1 MSTLGPVAS
10 TATLRAGWR
19 VIGRGVREE
28 KGWVALA
35 IVGATVYGI
44 MTVGTAWVIGRIVHD
59 TVAPAIAAQSIATP
73 DLVRAA
79 LILVAVVLVNVVG
92 IVVRRVAAGVAVYN
106 LGATYR
112 RRVTR
117 QYLRLPLAW
126 HHRHPSGQLL
136 SNANSDVESTWNV
149 FQPLPM
155 AFGVVVMLVFA
166 AVQMVLVDPF
176 LAAIGLTVFPM
187 LLVVNLLFQRAMSP
201 KVTRVQQMR
210 AEVSEV
216 AHESFEA
223 ALVVKSLGRED
234 QEAERFT
241 AVTHELRDANI
252 SVGRSRGVFD
262 PAIEAI
268 PTIGTLAVIAVGAWR
283 IGTGHITAAEVV
295 QIAYLFSI
303 LAFPVRALGWVLAEM
318 PRSVV
323 GWDRVHGVLN
333 ATGSMTYGTATVPE
347 RGAGTVQAQNVSY
360 AYEVDV
366 EHGGTERNPAL
377 SGVTLDIPAGGTT
390 AVVGPTGSGKST
402 LTNLV
407 VRLVDP
413 DSGEVR
419 LDGVDLREV
428 RRGGVPEA
436 AALVSQQTFM
446 FDDTVRGNV
455 TLGTERTDDEVWAA
469 LRVAQGHGF
478 VGRLPAGLDTRVGE
492 RGTSL
497 SGGQRQRVALAR
509 AVIREPQLLVL
520 DDATSAVDPAVEQQI
535 LAALR
540 QASSG
545 TTVLVVAYR
554 MATIT
559 LADDIVYL
567 EEGRVVDHGTHD
579 ELLGRCDG
587 YQRLVTA
594 YAREA
599 AERAAVAADEE
610 RATVGSRPMSMRS
623 APPVDHT
630 GIESGQGRS
639 TWQTLKRGV
648 ELSPEIRR
656 GIGVTIALAVLSTV
670 GKLLVPFVV
679 QRTTDEGILAAGGPD
694 AGIVLRYV
702 LLAMVGVAVTALCS
716 YFVNVRLFTA
726 SENGLSSLRIKAFRH
741 IHDLSVLTQNTER
754 RGSLVSRVTS
764 DVDTISMFVQFGGLM
779 FMVNIA
785 QLLLATRAHG
795 HLQPA
800 ARGRRVG
807 LLRPAVL
814 HHPPVPGHRR
824 PGLHRGSR
832 AGRRHARRRSPRR
845 SSERRPS
852 ARTASR
858 TAPPSGSTS
867 AVEAHRRSAVRAQTR
882 AVMAFTTGQ
891 LVSGL
896 TTAVVI
902 VVGTLLAVNGS
913 LTLGELL
920 AFLFLVN
927 LFTTPVQ
934 QATEILNEMQNAV
947 AGWRRVIGIIDTRA
961 DVADPAETRASS
973 CRAARSPCGFDDVVV
988 RLPGRRDRAPRRV
1001 AADRPAVPGG
1011 DRGGDR
1017 FGQVDAGQAA
1027 DPADGP
1033 VQRRGHHRRRRP
1045 ATSPVRRRCGTAS
1058 SWCRRR
1064 ASSSTRSLLDNIRF
1078 GAPEATE
1085 DDVRLTL
1092 DRAGP
1097 RLVAG
1102 HAAAGSRAP
1111 TSASA
1116 ASRCR
1121 PASGSWS
1128 RSPAPTSPT
1137 RTCWS
1142 STRRRPPST
1151 RAPRSGSSGPS
1162 TA

>member
-35 IVGATVYGI
+35 IAGATVYGI

-241 AVTHELRDANI
+241 AVTQELRDANI
-252 SVGRSRGVFD
+252 SVGRTRGVFD

-283 IGTGHITAAEVV
+283 IDTGHITAAEVV

-509 AVIREPQLLVL
+509 AVIRQPQLLVL

-610 RATVGSRPMSMRS
+610 RATVG
-623 APPVDHT
+623 
-630 GIESGQGRS
+630 
-639 TWQTLKRGV
+639 
-648 ELSPEIRR
+648 
-656 GIGVTIALAVLSTV
+656 
-670 GKLLVPFVV
+670 
-679 QRTTDEGILAAGGPD
+679 
-694 AGIVLRYV
+694 
-702 LLAMVGVAVTALCS
+702 
-716 YFVNVRLFTA
+716 
-726 SENGLSSLRIKAFRH
+726 
-741 IHDLSVLTQNTER
+741 
-754 RGSLVSRVTS
+754 
-764 DVDTISMFVQFGGLM
+764 
-779 FMVNIA
+779 
-785 QLLLATRAHG
+785 
-795 HLQPA
+795 
-800 ARGRRVG
+800 
-807 LLRPAVL
+807 
-814 HHPPVPGHRR
+814 
-824 PGLHRGSR
+824 
-832 AGRRHARRRSPRR
+832 
-845 SSERRPS
+845 
-852 ARTASR
+852 
-858 TAPPSGSTS
+858 
-867 AVEAHRRSAVRAQTR
+867 
-882 AVMAFTTGQ
+882 
-891 LVSGL
+891 
-896 TTAVVI
+896 
-902 VVGTLLAVNGS
+902 
-913 LTLGELL
+913 
-920 AFLFLVN
+920 
-927 LFTTPVQ
+927 
-934 QATEILNEMQNAV
+934 
-947 AGWRRVIGIIDTRA
+947 
-961 DVADPAETRASS
+961 
-973 CRAARSPCGFDDVVV
+973 
-988 RLPGRRDRAPRRV
+988 
-1001 AADRPAVPGG
+1001 ADR
-1011 DRGGDR
+1011 
-1017 FGQVDAGQAA
+1017 
-1027 DPADGP
+1027 
-1033 VQRRGHHRRRRP
+1033 
-1045 ATSPVRRRCGTAS
+1045 
-1058 SWCRRR
+1058 
-1064 ASSSTRSLLDNIRF
+1064 
-1078 GAPEATE
+1078 
-1085 DDVRLTL
+1085 
-1092 DRAGP
+1092 
-1097 RLVAG
+1097 
-1102 HAAAGSRAP
+1102 
-1111 TSASA
+1111 
-1116 ASRCR
+1116 
-1121 PASGSWS
+1121 
-1128 RSPAPTSPT
+1128 
-1137 RTCWS
+1137 
-1142 STRRRPPST
+1142 
-1151 RAPRSGSSGPS
+1151 
-1162 TA
+1162 